1 MTGAGEMAADL
12 SVVAWEE
19 HGKAPYN
26 VTATARGAGT
36 NPVNTERP
44 ARWSANRTLPL
55 CAPEAVA

>member
-1 MTGAGEMAADL
+1 MAADL